1 MSSTISNAEP
11 DQDRRS
17 AEQAR
22 PSPGPG
28 TSRFASSWGSPLL
41 PRDAMRRSA
50 RQLIE
55 SLAGIAVGIVVG
67 IGGWIGDAAGP
78 SAVYG
83 AEPVVIHEWGTFTTL
98 QDETGQELPGI
109 NIDDEP
115 VPPFVHNLH
124 PLLLSQPFGPELHWG
139 FRQKGAPRHHP
150 HVTMRLETPIIY
162 FHLPP
167 TAPRPL
173 AVDIDVAFRG
183 GWLTEFFPNAR
194 PDAPGLDQGAFEFG
208 ALTPSTIGRL
218 SWHDL
223 QVGTPQGGNAQGG
236 NAQGGN
242 AQSGSPGEPP
252 ATDWPVWTIPR
263 QVAADRVSTRDGE
276 HEHYVFYR
284 GVANQRAPLRT
295 TLDRADHRLQLF
307 ANFDEVL
314 SPDQTASIDHLW
326 LVDIRGQDQV
336 AFRRLDGVTVS
347 ADPAQPIA
355 QTDSQFAPAEF
366 GPQRLGELKQQMHR
380 ALVEDGLFDDEATA
394 LLDTWQRAYFQSP
407 GLRLFFLVPQ
417 AWTDHY
423 LPLSITT
430 SAPIRLDRVMVA
442 RLELKSDRQAELLAE
457 LARTPVS
464 DASWL
469 ERIPDSDARNKF
481 FAGRIDF
488 GDLGVEIPADY
499 RLYLE
504 LGRFRNALVSA
515 EEHQRPNPNWTS
527 FINTYQLHPY
537 RW

>member
-1 MSSTISNAEP
+1 MDRIT
-11 DQDRRS
+11 DQAALSRPRTMAS
-17 AEQAR
+17 AAR
-22 PSPGPG
+22 VVA
-28 TSRFASSWGSPLL
+28 RFA
-41 PRDAMRRSA
+41 
-50 RQLIE
+50 
-55 SLAGIAVGIVVG
+55 AGIVTRFATRC
-67 IGGWIGDAAGP
+67 AAGCAAGLIA
-78 SAVYG
+78 SASLWVSANWFSPTACG

-98 QDETGQELPGI
+98 QDETGHELPGI

-124 PLLLSQPFGPELHWG
+124 PLLLAQPFASELHWAY
-139 FRQKGAPRHHP
+139 RQKGAPRHHP
-150 HVTMRLETPIIY
+150 HVTMRLETPVIY

-167 TAPRPL
+167 STPRPL
-173 AVDIDVAFRG
+173 TVDVDVAFRG

-194 PDAPGLDQGAFEFG
+194 SDAPGLEQGSFDFG
-208 ALTPSTIGRL
+208 ALTPATTGRL
-218 SWHDL
+218 SWHEL
-223 QVGTPQGGNAQGG
+223 QVG
-236 NAQGGN
+236 
-242 AQSGSPGEPP
+242 QSGQPP
-252 ATDWPVWTIPR
+252 QTDWPVWTIPR
-263 QVAADRVSTRDGE
+263 QVDADRVSTPDGE
-276 HEHYVFYR
+276 HEHYLFYR
-284 GVANQRAPLRT
+284 GVAHQRAPLRT
-295 TLDRADHRLQLF
+295 TLDRTHHRLELF

-314 SPDQTASIDHLW
+314 TPEQTVAIEHLW
-326 LVDIRGQDQV
+326 LVDIREQGRV
-336 AFRRLDGVTVS
+336 AFRPLDPITIS
-347 ADPAQPIA
+347 SDAAQPLA
-355 QTDSQFAPAEF
+355 STGYQFAESEF
-366 GPQRLGELKQQMHR
+366 GTQRLGELKQQMHR
-380 ALVEDGLFDDEATA
+380 ALVADGLFDDEATA

-417 AWTDHY
+417 VWTDHY

-469 ERIPDSDARNKF
+469 ERIPDSDARSKF

-515 EEHQRPNPNWTS
+515 EEHQRPSPNWKS